1 MVRKRKSSSYSAKR
15 TPKSRQPSLFDTVAP
30 PSPIFSDGF
39 GLDPTLLFDESN
51 QALGSTIG
59 MSTSREQGGLLSPSM
74 NMASEQLE
82 TSSKDDSNGLQ
93 YAKEEQNQIDQW
105 LASCSLL
112 SPNGTT
118 TDAIN
123 MKGGEFSGPWQELGK
138 DTSYRDLIED
148 SGDDDGLSS
157 EETRLDFDMNEG
169 TDIVDE
175 SSSTPGLSSS
185 SLDMLLDENFAAHH
199 PAGPQ
204 ADHSTAKKAQP
215 SSKGTPVAYKMS
227 APAATS
233 PMSAL
238 LESVDTT
245 RKRKTGCRCLR
256 LAAHLLE
263 QLGNEG
269 ANTELPTIDGLLSCC
284 REAIK
289 GCESIL
295 GCTLCRS
302 RSESMMLLA
311 MAGQYLSS
319 ICEKTVRCYVDV
331 AQQAQSP
338 TAPFAGGAAIW
349 FQTYKVESRSVQIQ
363 VLRFLVT
370 GQVTEFCQL
379 IGKIKSRVG
388 TRKAHLAPLLGAERR
403 IQCMRTL
410 LTKCDRGD
418 AETL

>member
-1 MVRKRKSSSYSAKR
+1 MVRKQKSSSYLAKR
-15 TPKSRQPSLFDTVAP
+15 TPKSRQPSLDDNVAP
-30 PSPIFSDGF
+30 PSPTFSNSF
-39 GLDPTLLFDESN
+39 ELDPTLLFDESN
-51 QALGSTIG
+51 QELGSTIDMN
-59 MSTSREQGGLLSPSM
+59 MSQEQGGLLSPSM
-74 NMASEQLE
+74 NLVSEQLG
-82 TSSKDDSNGLQ
+82 TSSKDNNNSLQ

-105 LASCSLL
+105 LAICSLL

-118 TDAIN
+118 EMIN

-138 DTSYRDLIED
+138 DTSYCDLIED
-148 SGDDDGLSS
+148 SGDDGLSS
-157 EETRLDFDMNEG
+157 EETQLDFDMNEG

-175 SSSTPGLSSS
+175 SSSTPGLSSP

-199 PAGPQ
+199 PVGPQ
-204 ADHSTAKKAQP
+204 VDHPTASKAQP
-215 SSKGTPVAYKMS
+215 SRKGTPVAYKMS

-245 RKRKTGCRCLR
+245 RKKKTECRCLR

-269 ANTELPTIDGLLSCC
+269 ANTEVPTMDGLLNCC

-295 GCTLCRS
+295 GCTLCKS

-338 TAPFAGGAAIW
+338 TTPFAGGAAIW
-349 FQTYKVESRSVQIQ
+349 FQSYKVESSSVQIQ

-370 GQVTEFCQL
+370 GQLTEFCQL

-410 LTKCDRGD
+410 LMKCDRGD